1 MRKKLQRLAP
11 FAPVVGFCRSWV
23 LSHESFFVGFC
34 RSGVLFCLDPSD
46 ICMLTA
52 QGRDQLQNPY
62 APIEYRTT
70 FAFFICQ
77 LTVACLSVCLVTI
90 WIRQRI
96 SNAAGSN
103 TGEQES
109 LVSLQLLLPESFRS
123 SRGQSIFICND
134 QERDG
139 DNNAQRTRALAQDG
153 QRDYKER

>member
-70 FAFFICQ
+70 FAFFY
-77 LTVACLSVCLVTI
+77 
-90 WIRQRI
+90 
-96 SNAAGSN
+96 
-103 TGEQES
+103 
-109 LVSLQLLLPESFRS
+109 LPIDSGLFV
-123 SRGQSIFICND
+123 GLF
-134 QERDG
+134 G
-139 DNNAQRTRALAQDG
+139 DNMNTATHFKRGRQQHR
-153 QRDYKER
+153 